1 MEGSDGLKVVFSVK
15 KNHLYTLE
23 LKEFNNSSKY
33 IVREKKRNPPFKNIN
48 MTFFSRALSQPRLLL
63 PSNLRMIGNW

>member
-23 LKEFNNSSKY
+23 LKEFNNSSKN
-33 IVREKKRNPPFKNIN
+33 IVREKKRNPLFKKYKYD
-48 MTFFSRALSQPRLLL
+48 LLF
-63 PSNLRMIGNW
+63 